1 RQYWSKGMVWAVD
14 KKFLSPYTKKDAKT
28 KKPTLYLKPSSRLT
42 EGELLTAFTKYYYA
56 AEYKKTKAVAPS
68 WKYSVAYQL
77 AKKHDLPT
85 MATMT
90 SRKKATS
97 YVERGDMLR
106 ILASAHLRKSVSEQ
120 VAFDTLKELDV
131 VKDRSLTAFDPRADT
146 SRAHLA
152 TYLYRYIS
160 SK

>member
-1 RQYWSKGMVWAVD
+1 MQRR
-14 KKFLSPYTKKDAKT
+14 
-28 KKPTLYLKPSSRLT
+28 TLYLKPSTRLT

-56 AEYKKTKAVAPS
+56 AEYKKTKPIAPS

-77 AKKHDLPT
+77 AKKHNLPT
-85 MATMT
+85 TATMT

-106 ILASAHLRKSVSEQ
+106 VLASAHLRKPVSEQ
-120 VAFDTLKELDV
+120 MAFDTLKELDV
-131 VKDRSLTAFDPRADT
+131 VKDRSLTAFNPKADS